1 MVNNTNAVMCT
12 AKLICV
18 FYLVYVKVL
27 YRHIGNLL
35 F

>member
-12 AKLICV
+12 AKLIRA
-18 FYLVYVKVL
+18 FYLVYEKIL
-27 YRHIGNLL
+27 YHHIGNLL